1 MIRQARDRKPD
12 DPFARALRRSHG
24 EPEAEGTR
32 AAAAF
37 ALVAEKVHQ
46 PHRQLT
52 RIMETAEEISKVTAE
67 STKSSPTGENM
78 ASQQDRDARQDQ
90 GSRTE
95 AARFSVLDR
104 SRTRE
109 GHTDAE
115 ALRDTVRLARELEGL
130 GYHRFWVSEHHGVPG
145 VAGSAPTVLAAAVAA
160 ATRTIRVGTGGVM
173 LPNHQPLVVAE
184 QFGVLESLFPG
195 RIDMGLGRSV
205 GFTDG
210 VRKALGRDKGVAE
223 DFAGQ
228 LEELLGWFRGTSPTG
243 VHARPSEGLTVPPF
257 VLAMGE
263 GATIAAR
270 AGLPMVIGDLRN
282 REKMRRGID
291 HYRARFRPSPWA
303 PEPYVVVSGTIA
315 VAATP
320 QEARR
325 LLVPEAWSMAYSR
338 THGTFPPLP
347 PAERV
352 EALTMSAKERGLY
365 ESGLAGHLAGTEEQV
380 AHELATLLKE
390 TGAQEVL
397 VTTSTYDRE
406 ALLDSYRRLA
416 RIITGVP
423 LA

>member
-1 MIRQARDRKPD
+1 MLSA
-12 DPFARALRRSHG
+12 
-24 EPEAEGTR
+24 T
-32 AAAAF
+32 
-37 ALVAEKVHQ
+37 
-46 PHRQLT
+46 
-52 RIMETAEEISKVTAE
+52 
-67 STKSSPTGENM
+67 
-78 ASQQDRDARQDQ
+78 
-90 GSRTE
+90 
-95 AARFSVLDR
+95 RFSVLDR

-109 GHTDAE
+109 GRPDTE
-115 ALRDTVRLARELEGL
+115 ALRDTVALAREAERL
-130 GYHRFWVSEHHGVPG
+130 GFHRFWVSEHHGVPG

-184 QFGVLESLFPG
+184 QFGVLEALFPG

-210 VRKALGRDKGVAE
+210 VRRALGRDKDVAD
-223 DFAGQ
+223 DFSAQ
-228 LEELLGWFRGTSPTG
+228 LDELLGWFGGTSPTG
-243 VHARPSEGLTVPPF
+243 VRARPAEGLAVPPF

-270 AGLPMVIGDLRN
+270 AGLPMVIGDLRS
-282 REKMRRGID
+282 RERMLRGID
-291 HYRARFRPSPWA
+291 TYRARFRPSGWA
-303 PEPYVVVSGTIA
+303 SEPYVVVSGTVA

-320 QEARR
+320 EEARR

-352 EALTMSAKERGLY
+352 ESRTMTAKERGFY
-365 ESGLAGHLAGTEEQV
+365 ESGLVGHLAGTADEVTHGLE
-380 AHELATLLKE
+380 TLVKE
-390 TGAQEVL
+390 TGAQEIL

-416 RIITGVP
+416 GLLR
-423 LA
+423 A